1 MNTQTEEKL
10 NNMAR
15 EKPAVY
21 DYNFAGYNIWTEI
34 ATECGV
40 SGETLLY
47 FFNHYYIIIIYY

>member
-47 FFNHYYIIIIYY
+47 FFDHY